1 LIASGSLIVVVAKK
15 DLPEAQKS
23 LRDSGI
29 EFTVV
34 GTIGEKIKSEMP
46 EFEEEL
52 WRLLKMEKIDEQ

>member
-1 LIASGSLIVVVAKK
+1 MIASGSLIVVVAKK